1 MPTVPDEPIPL
12 TRAQRRA
19 RERAQESAAAGT
31 PAEPTPVT
39 AAASENSSPSP
50 TPASPVTPVTPAMP
64 VSSAL
69 APTIPAPTAEVPAQA
84 PSAGAVPPRRPNGPA
99 RPAKAKRPRRR
110 ATFFSVF
117 GELLITAGV
126 LMVLFVGWQLWYNDM
141 VERAAQNESATSLS
155 QQWQEEFTPEQ
166 APPASGEPPV
176 IADPVDGVTFATLR
190 VPRFGADYAQE
201 IAGGVSKARTL
212 DKIGIGHYL
221 NTGLPGQNG
230 NFGIAGH
237 RNTHG
242 APLHEIANLRV
253 GDALVVETREGWFTY
268 RYRTTEY
275 VQPSQGEVLNPLPQT
290 DTVDT
295 TDSIITLTSCNP
307 KMSTAERIIAY
318 GVFESFTPRTEAQT
332 LPASLTDPVEG

>member
-1 MPTVPDEPIPL
+1 
-12 TRAQRRA
+12 
-19 RERAQESAAAGT
+19 
-31 PAEPTPVT
+31 
-39 AAASENSSPSP
+39 
-50 TPASPVTPVTPAMP
+50 
-64 VSSAL
+64 
-69 APTIPAPTAEVPAQA
+69 
-84 PSAGAVPPRRPNGPA
+84 
-99 RPAKAKRPRRR
+99 
-110 ATFFSVF
+110 
-117 GELLITAGV
+117 
-126 LMVLFVGWQLWYNDM
+126 MVLFVVWQLWYNDM
-141 VERAAQNESATSLS
+141 VERAAQNDAATSLS
-155 QQWQEEFTPEQ
+155 QQWQQEFTPEQ

-176 IADPVDGVTFATLR
+176 IADPLDGVTFATLR

-212 DKIGIGHYL
+212 DRIGIGHYPS
-221 NTGLPGQNG
+221 TGLPGQNG

-242 APLHEIANLRV
+242 APLHDIAALRV
-253 GDALVVETREGWFTY
+253 GDAIVVETREGWFTY

-332 LPASLTDPVEG
+332 LPTSLTDPVEG